1 MDNSG
6 KLNRETIS
14 KIGGDLLLSNTAYGT
29 GTKIKYQSIHKN
41 ELGDEE
47 IILVAKTTEK
57 KAKIRQEVSI
67 SITGT
72 GGDLEIEDR
81 VLLKK
86 ISLGDAP
93 TFWKLWVRH
102 KDYLYGC
109 CLEWMKGNPWEA
121 EEALSEAMLKAWD
134 KLPKYAEKITNIKGW
149 LARLTHNLCMDIHRE
164 RKRGAKRVESIEAIA
179 DREGTSYSFESPDA
193 AILRREMAA
202 YIRQGIESL
211 SPRLRA
217 PFMLRFCQDKS
228 YQAIAK
234 QMGVSEHNIR
244 KRIQQ
249 ARAIMQEQ
257 LNQYLSGSDDSAALL
272 KEIALDCG
280 DSYAIPLSEAIG
292 GDSSVDYT
300 LPWSRGVEEDMSQE
314 PQSEETEIFDEELGN
329 EGCIMERI
337 NYRVTASCLETVP
350 HTWFALMGSLSWR

>member
-6 KLNRETIS
+6 KFNREKS
-14 KIGGDLLLSNTAYGT
+14 KIGENFLISNTGT
-29 GTKIKYQSIHKN
+29 ATKIKYQSIHKN
-41 ELGDEE
+41 EVGDEE
-47 IILVAKTTEK
+47 IILGARATEK
-57 KAKIRQEVSI
+57 KAQKRQDISI
-67 SITGT
+67 SLTGT
-72 GGDLEIEDR
+72 EGDIEIEDKL
-81 VLLKK
+81 LLKK

-109 CLEWMKGNPWEA
+109 CLEWMKGNPSEA
-121 EEALSEAMLKAWD
+121 EEALSEAMLKAWY

-164 RKRGAKRVESIEAIA
+164 RKRGAKTVESIETIA
-179 DREGTSYSFESPDA
+179 DREGTSYSLESPDA

-272 KEIALDCG
+272 KEIVLDCG
-280 DSYAIPLSEAIG
+280 DSSAILLSEAIG
-292 GDSSVDYT
+292 RDSSIDST
-300 LPWSRGVEEDMSQE
+300 PLWPRRVEGDISQE
-314 PQSEETEIFDEELGN
+314 PQLDETEIFDEELGN

-350 HTWFALMGSLSWR
+350 HTWYALMGSLSWR